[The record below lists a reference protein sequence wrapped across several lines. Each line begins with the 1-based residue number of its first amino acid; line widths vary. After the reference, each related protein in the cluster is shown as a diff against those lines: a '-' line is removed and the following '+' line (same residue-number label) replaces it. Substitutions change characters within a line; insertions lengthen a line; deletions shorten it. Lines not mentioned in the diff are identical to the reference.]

1 VTEPDGTDRVAS
13 AYDVWAR
20 TYESVE
26 NATRDLAS
34 LALRRELA
42 GSPLGDVLEIGC
54 GTGLNTRHLA
64 EHAQSVMALD
74 FSAGMLAEARANV
87 PASNVRFVE
96 NDLRARWQA
105 DDSSFD
111 LVVCTLVLEHVE
123 DLRHV
128 FAEAAR
134 VLRPGGRFLLYELHP
149 FRQMRG
155 GRARFHDPRAN
166 EVVRIHAYTHG
177 VSDFV
182 NASVESG
189 FVVVRLGE
197 WRDEEHDAEADFPR
211 LLSLHVRLPPEPV

>member
-1 VTEPDGTDRVAS
+1 MTEPDGTDAIAS

-26 NATRDLAS
+26 NATRDLAA

-42 GSPLGDVLEIGC
+42 GLGLGDVLEIGC

-64 EHAQSVMALD
+64 PLSRSVTALD
-74 FSAGMLAEARANV
+74 FSAGMLAEARVNV
-87 PASNVRFVE
+87 SAPNVRFVE
-96 NDLRARWQA
+96 DDIRARWPA
-105 DDSSFD
+105 GDSSFD

-134 VLRPGGRFLLYELHP
+134 VLRPGGQFLIYELHP
-149 FRQMRG
+149 FRQLRG
-155 GRARFHDPRAN
+155 VRARFHDSRSN
-166 EVVRIHAYTHG
+166 ELVRIPAFRHS

-182 NASVESG
+182 NTGIESG

-197 WRDEEHDAEADFPR
+197 WRDAKDETEADFPR
-211 LLSLHVRLPPEPV
+211 LLSLHVRLPHSND